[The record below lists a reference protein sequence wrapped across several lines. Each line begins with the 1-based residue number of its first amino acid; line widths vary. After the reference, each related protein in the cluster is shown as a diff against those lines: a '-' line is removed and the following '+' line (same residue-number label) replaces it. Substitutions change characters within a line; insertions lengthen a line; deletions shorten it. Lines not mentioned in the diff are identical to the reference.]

1 MSNLF
6 KTISLNRSTTIHPIG
21 SLILCLGLSLAII
34 SANAEQ
40 AIAASR
46 ALSKSSSYLS
56 SFTPRKQQ
64 PAASTENEAIADAT
78 SGSQVLTAARSQ
90 PQEVVQVS
98 EPLAIA
104 SPQLTAPEANAS
116 EQPERTV
123 SLGVESHGVESH
135 GVESHGVESQLSPRV
150 ESQLEL
156 GLRTASVESDRLNP
170 SSISLSQDRLT
181 GQRIP
186 TPPSSVT
193 QTIPLEP
200 TETAQS
206 TPSTI
211 PSPAPEPRAQ
221 RNDRPDRNSGTS
233 SAADLGTV
241 TEPTLRVQ
249 GVYLLEGDEDS
260 IRGRIY
266 GVYPL
271 SSRAQIGAVIDV
283 TDDGVFNIFEEGGV
297 DITELY
303 IAVAPFEDLPG
314 LRFVAGQL
322 DLTSYFDRN
331 SFAKDRATHFFNSVF
346 QTNQAL
352 AAANINSR
360 PGVLLNWTITDN
372 VEVRAAG
379 FSGDADIGDFELN
392 SFAGELGLRFENF
405 IVRGTYVSTEDS
417 DSNTG
422 FDEIFGIR
430 RGDNRFGLLPGDKE
444 TAWGINAEYFIPEIN
459 MGIFGRYGRYE
470 NQELDRGADT
480 FMAGIS
486 FLDLFMRNDRIGLG
500 YGQALSNADL
510 RDGDRPDVWELFYD
524 AEVTRNLRV
533 GVTLQ
538 GRDEFSETVAGFRV
552 RADFDLL
559 GDRRDDDEEDEDS

>member
-21 SLILCLGLSLAII
+21 SLILCLGLGLAVV

-46 ALSKSSSYLS
+46 ASSKSSSYLS
-56 SFTPRKQQ
+56 TFTPRKQQ
-64 PAASTENEAIADAT
+64 PAASTDAEAREEQT
-78 SGSQVLTAARSQ
+78 SGRLVPTAVSSQT
-90 PQEVVQVS
+90 QEVVQVAES
-98 EPLAIA
+98 LPVAA
-104 SPQLTAPEANAS
+104 PQPTAPEASAVEQTARTAQRARAES
-116 EQPERTV
+116 QPELSRTELLRTELSRTELSRTV
-123 SLGVESHGVESH
+123 VVEG
-135 GVESHGVESQLSPRV
+135 
-150 ESQLEL
+150 
-156 GLRTASVESDRLNP
+156 DRLN
-170 SSISLSQDRLT
+170 SNTMGFAQDRLT
-181 GQRIP
+181 GQRVP
-186 TPPSSVT
+186 TSPFSLAQSVT
-193 QTIPLEP
+193 FEP

-221 RNDRPDRNSGTS
+221 PNDRPDRNSGTS

-405 IVRGTYVSTEDS
+405 IVRGTYVTTEDS

-422 FDEIFGIR
+422 FDEIFDIR
-430 RGDNRFGLLPGDKE
+430 RGDNRFGLLPGDQE

-486 FLDLFMRNDRIGLG
+486 FLDLFMRDDRIGLG
-500 YGQALSNADL
+500 YGQELSNADL

-524 AEVTRNLRV
+524 AKVTRNLRV